1 VFFILKHI
9 KIIPE
14 KQYFMQPGKLLTA
27 LLVSKRYLDSSLLI
41 NPISFYKKKKKT
53 TRRCHVVDAKMKL
66 TLVGNADQHNVH
78 VQRCSRTKSNLF
90 KKANCTKSR
99 KERQIGHPTPLSFYF
114 GL

>member
-1 VFFILKHI
+1 
-9 KIIPE
+9 
-14 KQYFMQPGKLLTA
+14 MQPSKLLTA
-27 LLVSKRYLDSSLLI
+27 LLVSKRYQDSSLLI
-41 NPISFYKKKKKT
+41 NPIRFSIKKTKTKT
-53 TRRCHVVDAKMKL
+53 TRRCHVDAKMKL